1 LPYATPALPTKHPFI
16 KGIGGLLCVSI
27 SVSTLIF
34 LPSWTFN
41 YWQAWVFLAV
51 FMVSISAI
59 FIYLARND
67 PSLLARR
74 VKTTE
79 KAKNQKIIRSLLNL
93 TFAAVFVV
101 SSLDHR
107 FAWSAIPAQIV
118 FLGDA
123 LVAIGLLLIFFVFKE
138 NSFAAQT
145 VEVEAKQT
153 VISTGPYAIVRH
165 PMYVG
170 GLVFISGIP
179 IALSSWWGLL
189 MAALIAPV
197 IAWRLL
203 DEERLLTMDLMGY
216 AEYRNKAKY
225 RLIPFVW

>member
-1 LPYATPALPTKHPFI
+1 MPHATPALPTKYLFI
-16 KGIGGLLCVSI
+16 KAIGGLLYVSI

-34 LPSWTFN
+34 LPSWSFN
-41 YWQAWVFLAV
+41 YWQAWVFCAV
-51 FMVSISAI
+51 FTVSISAI
-59 FIYLARND
+59 VIYLARHD

-79 KAKNQKIIRSLLNL
+79 KTKGQKIIRLLMNL

-107 FAWSAIPAQIV
+107 FAWSAIPAQVV

-123 LVAIGLLLIFFVFKE
+123 LVALGLLLIFFVFRE
-138 NSFAAQT
+138 NTFTAQT
-145 VEVEAKQT
+145 VEVEAEQT
-153 VISTGPYAIVRH
+153 VISTGPYAFVRH

-170 GLVFISGIP
+170 GLILISGIP
-179 IALSSWWGLL
+179 LALCSWWGLL
-189 MAALIAPV
+189 TAALIAPV

-203 DEERLLTMDLMGY
+203 DEEKVLTMDLMGY
-216 AEYRNKAKY
+216 AEYRNKVKY